1 MCLSFLVAV
10 AETYGM
16 KKKSDINP
24 FGLRM
29 DEDLRKKVESAAKES
44 GRSINAEIAHRLAQ
58 SFSAGELSAYSD
70 GELVRE
76 LMDRYGRDQVKIR
89 LGWDE
94 YGK

>member
-1 MCLSFLVAV
+1 
-10 AETYGM
+10 M
-16 KKKSDINP
+16 KKKAEINP

-29 DEDLRKKVESAAKES
+29 DEELRKKIKAAAEDS
-44 GRSINAEIAHRLAQ
+44 GRSMNAEIVHRLMQ
-58 SFSAGELSAYSD
+58 SFTAGELSAFSD